1 MQKPIKQ
8 DPHYVGHRKRLKDKF
23 LSTTP
28 DSFSDY
34 ELLELLLF
42 QAIPR
47 RDVKP
52 LAKEL
57 LQKFGHLKSIIN
69 AEEKEI
75 LAIKGTNENTFLGL
89 KIIREMI
96 HRVLEERVINR
107 NAISSWSALLDYLK
121 FNMSQLKIEQFRV
134 LFLNKKNILIAD
146 EIMANGTI
154 DQTPVYPRE
163 IIKRSLFYEAGAI
176 ILVHNHPSGSTK
188 PSNADIDL
196 TAKIVEAC
204 KTVNVTVHD
213 HVIIG
218 NEEFYSFKSNM
229 LL

>member
-1 MQKPIKQ
+1 MQKSVKQ
-8 DPHYVGHRKRLKDKF
+8 DPHYVGHRKRQKDKF
-23 LSTTP
+23 LSASA

-47 RDVKP
+47 KDVKP
-52 LAKEL
+52 LAKEM
-57 LQKFGHLKSIIN
+57 LQKFGHLKNIVN
-69 AEEKEI
+69 AEKKEI
-75 LAIKGTNENTFLGL
+75 LAIKGTNENTLLGL

-134 LFLNKKNILIAD
+134 LFLSKKNILIAD

-163 IIKRSLFYEAGAI
+163 IIKRSLFHEAGAI

-188 PSNADIDL
+188 PSSADIDL
-196 TAKIVEAC
+196 TTKIVQAC
-204 KTVNVTVHD
+204 QAVNVTVHD